1 MFTAWRTSSYS
12 QATVQ
17 GECVEVGLSPG
28 QIGVRDTRNRTS
40 GQLAVSRRAF
50 RDLVSLAKR
59 G

>member
-12 QATVQ
+12 QQTVQ
-17 GECVEVGLSPG
+17 GECVEVGIAQG
-28 QIGVRDTRNRTS
+28 QIGVRDTRNRGS

-50 RDLVSLAKR
+50 RGLVSLAKR